1 MRNDVADRGSGMMV
15 RRVCLSLIATG
26 LAGTV
31 VFSAAAEGIELRL
44 AQELGFR
51 YSFLRHQVL
60 AAASPGPA
68 TATDAARESTPRPMA
83 EASLRFD
90 ILRYEV
96 EGNTLFKPEQVQAL
110 VTPFTGK
117 DRDFGDIQRA
127 VEALEQAYRTAGYSA
142 VQVHLPEQE
151 LERGVVTLKVIEAR
165 IGKIDI
171 GGNKYFDSDN
181 IRRSLPTL
189 REGIS
194 PNARAISAAVVAAN
208 DNPAKKLNVTLQSG
222 EEEGKVNAKVDVT
235 DENPRKFFLTFDNTG
250 NPQTGSYRLGL
261 GFQHANIANRDH
273 AVTLQ
278 YITSPE
284 KLDKVSIYSVAYRM
298 PVYAFGDSMDFF
310 AAYSDVDAG
319 TTSTPAGPLQFTGKG
334 KILGARYNW
343 ILPRQGGFEQRLI
356 FALDYRAYENSCS
369 IGGAALCGTGGA
381 DVTVHPLGVT
391 YSGQLNRATS
401 QTAFSAGLARNFAG
415 AQNGGTGDFERAR
428 PSARPDYT
436 VLRLNLNHVT
446 VHGKDWQSRIAVG
459 AQHSSDALVPGEQ
472 FGLVGSNAVRGF
484 LEREI
489 ANDTGYFANLELY
502 SPDFGSQ
509 LASKLGGKFANSNI
523 NARALVFYDFGHVS
537 RNNVLPAEVEGASA
551 SSIGAGLRLNI
562 RKDIA
567 LRVDAAQVIAQGTT
581 PRGNSVR
588 VHAGLVLS
596 Y

>member
-1 MRNDVADRGSGMMV
+1 MHNDADDWGRGMMG
-15 RRVCLSLIATG
+15 RRFYLSLIAAG
-26 LAGTV
+26 LAGTMI
-31 VFSAAAEGIELRL
+31 SAAAAGGIELRN

-51 YSFLRHQVL
+51 YSFLRHPVL
-60 AAASPGPA
+60 AAASSGPV
-68 TATDAARESTPRPMA
+68 TATDAAKESRPRVAA
-83 EASLRFD
+83 EVSLRFD
-90 ILRYEV
+90 IVRYDV

-110 VTPFTGK
+110 VAPFTGK
-117 DRDFGDIQRA
+117 QRDFGDIQRA

-142 VQVHLPEQE
+142 VQVLLPEQE

-208 DNPAKKLNVTLQSG
+208 DNPAKKVSVTLQSG

-284 KLDKVSIYSVAYRM
+284 KLDKVSIYSVAYRA

-310 AAYSDVDAG
+310 AAYSDVNAG

-343 ILPRQGGFEQRLI
+343 ILPRQGGFEKRLI
-356 FALDYRAYENSCS
+356 FALDYRAFQNTCS
-369 IGGAALCGTGGA
+369 IGGAAVCGTGGA
-381 DVTVHPLGVT
+381 DVTVHPFGVT
-391 YSGQLNRATS
+391 YSGQLNRVTT
-401 QTAFSAGLARNFAG
+401 QTAFSAGVSRNFAG
-415 AQNGGTGDFERAR
+415 GANGGTADFQNAR
-428 PSARPDYT
+428 PSARADYT
-436 VLRLNLNHVT
+436 VLRLNLNHMT
-446 VHGKDWQSRIAVG
+446 VHGKDWQSRIAVS
-459 AQHSSDALVPGEQ
+459 AQYSSDALVPGEQ

-489 ANDTGYFANLELY
+489 ANDTGYFVNLELY
-502 SPDFGSQ
+502 SPDFGS
-509 LASKLGGKFANSNI
+509 KLGGKFANA

-537 RNNVLPAEVEGASA
+537 RNNVLPGEGEGASA

-562 RKDIA
+562 KKDIA
-567 LRVDAAQVIAQGTT
+567 LRIDAARVIAQGTT
-581 PRGNSVR
+581 LRGNSVR

-596 Y
+596 F

>member
-1 MRNDVADRGSGMMV
+1 MQLSTTTSPESGSRRIGRPAYAGFIAVALFVTAISCDASDGIR
-15 RRVCLSLIATG
+15 LN
-26 LAGTV
+26 LARD
-31 VFSAAAEGIELRL
+31 I
-44 AQELGFR
+44 GFR
-51 YSFLRHQVL
+51 YSILTHDVL
-60 AAASPGPA
+60 AAGPASAA
-68 TATDAARESTPRPMA
+68 TATDAKAAGAADPPLRP
-83 EASLRFD
+83 EVSLRFD
-90 ILRYEV
+90 IHRYEV
-96 EGNTLFKPEQVQAL
+96 QGDTLLKAERITRL
-110 VTPFTGK
+110 VAPFTGK
-117 DRDFGDIQRA
+117 QRDFGDIQRA
-127 VEALEQAYRTAGYSA
+127 VEALEQAYRAEGYSA
-142 VQVHLPEQE
+142 VQVYLPEQE
-151 LERGVVTLKVIEAR
+151 LEGGVVTIKVIEAR
-165 IGKIDI
+165 LKNIDVE
-171 GGNKYFDSDN
+171 GNRHFSADN

-222 EEEGKVNAKVDVT
+222 EEEGKVNAKVNVT

-250 NPQTGSYRLGL
+250 NSQTGSYRLGL

-284 KLDKVSIYSVAYRM
+284 KLDKVSIYSIAYRM

-343 ILPRQGGFEQRLI
+343 ILPRQGGLEQRLI
-356 FALDYRAYENSCS
+356 FALDYRAFENSCS
-369 IGGAALCGTGGA
+369 ISGAAVCGTGGVN
-381 DVTVHPLGVT
+381 VTVHPFGVT
-391 YSGQLNRATS
+391 YSGQLNREKS
-401 QTAFSAGLARNFAG
+401 QTAFSAGLSRNFAG
-415 AQNGGTGDFERAR
+415 GANGGTADFERAR
-428 PSARPDYT
+428 PSARSDYT
-436 VLRLNLNHVT
+436 VLRLNVNHLT
-446 VHGKDWQSRIAVG
+446 VHDKDWQSRIAVST
-459 AQHSSDALVPGEQ
+459 QHSLNALVPGEQ

-502 SPDFGSQ
+502 SPDFGS
-509 LASKLGGKFANSNI
+509 KLGGKFANANV
-523 NARALVFYDFGHVS
+523 RALVFYDFGHVS
-537 RNNVLPAEVEGASA
+537 RNNVLPGEVEGASA
-551 SSIGAGLRLNI
+551 SSVGAGLRLNI
-562 RKDIA
+562 KKDIA

-581 PRGNSVR
+581 LRGNSVR

>member
-1 MRNDVADRGSGMMV
+1 MRNDVADGGSGMTG
-15 RRVCLSLIATG
+15 RRIVLSLIATG
-26 LAGTV
+26 LAGSMI
-31 VFSAAAEGIELRL
+31 SAAAADGLELRNT
-44 AQELGFR
+44 QELGFR
-51 YSFLRHQVL
+51 YSFLRHPVL
-60 AAASPGPA
+60 AAASPGSV
-68 TATDAARESTPRPMA
+68 TATDAARETGPRVAA
-83 EASLRFD
+83 EVSLRFD
-90 ILRYEV
+90 ITRYEV

-110 VTPFTGK
+110 VAPFTGK
-117 DRDFGDIQRA
+117 QRDFGDIQRA

-171 GGNKYFDSDN
+171 VGNKHFDPDN
-181 IRRSLPTL
+181 IRRSLPAL

-208 DNPAKKLNVTLQSG
+208 DNPAKKVNVTLQAG
-222 EEEGKVNAKVDVT
+222 EDEGKVNAKVDVT
-235 DENPRKFFLTFDNTG
+235 DENPRKFFLTLDNTG
-250 NPQTGSYRLGL
+250 NSQTGSFRLGL
-261 GFQHANIANRDH
+261 GYQHANIANRDH

-284 KLDKVSIYSVAYRM
+284 KLDKVSIYSVAYRA

-310 AAYSDVDAG
+310 AAYSDVNAG
-319 TTSTPAGPLQFTGKG
+319 TSSTPAGPLQFTGKG

-343 ILPRQGGFEQRLI
+343 ILPRRGGFEHRLI

-369 IGGAALCGTGGA
+369 IGGAAVCGTGGA
-381 DVTVHPLGVT
+381 DVTVHPVGVS
-391 YSGQLNRATS
+391 YSGQLNREKS
-401 QTAFSAGLARNFAG
+401 QTAFSAGVSRNFAG
-415 AQNGGTGDFERAR
+415 AQSGGSGDFQNAR
-428 PSARPDYT
+428 PFAKPDYT
-436 VLRLNLNHVT
+436 VLRLNLNHMT
-446 VHGKDWQSRIAVG
+446 VHAKDWQSRIAVS

-502 SPDFGSQ
+502 SPDFGTQ
-509 LASKLGGKFANSNI
+509 VGKKLGGKFANSSI
-523 NARALVFYDFGHVS
+523 NARALVFFDYGQVS
-537 RNNVLPAEVEGASA
+537 RNHVLPGEVEGSSA
-551 SSIGAGLRLNI
+551 SSIGAGLRLNF

-567 LRVDAAQVIAQGTT
+567 LRIDAAQVRAQGAT

-588 VHAGLVLS
+588 VHAGLVLT

>member
-1 MRNDVADRGSGMMV
+1 MRNDVADWGSGMMG
-15 RRVCLSLIATG
+15 RRIYLSLIAAG
-26 LAGTV
+26 LAGTMV
-31 VFSAAAEGIELRL
+31 SAAVAEGIELRN

-51 YSFLRHQVL
+51 YSFLRHPVL
-60 AAASPGPA
+60 AAASSGPV
-68 TATDAARESTPRPMA
+68 TATDAARESSPRVAA
-83 EASLRFD
+83 EVSLRFD

-142 VQVHLPEQE
+142 VQVLLPEQE

-165 IGKIDI
+165 IGKINVA
-171 GGNKYFDSDN
+171 GNQYFDSDN

-194 PNARAISAAVVAAN
+194 PNTRAISAAVVAAN

-250 NPQTGSYRLGL
+250 NSQTGSYRLGL

-369 IGGAALCGTGGA
+369 IGGAAVCGTGGA
-381 DVTVHPLGVT
+381 DVTVHPFGVT
-391 YSGQLNRATS
+391 YSGQLNREKS
-401 QTAFSAGLARNFAG
+401 QTAFSAGVSRNFAG
-415 AQNGGTGDFERAR
+415 GQNGGSGDFQAAR
-428 PSARPDYT
+428 PLAKPDYT
-436 VLRLNLNHVT
+436 VLRLNLNHMT
-446 VHGKDWQSRIAVG
+446 VHAKDWQSRIAVS
-459 AQHSSDALVPGEQ
+459 AQHSPDALVPGEQ
-472 FGLVGSNAVRGF
+472 FGLVGSSAVRGF

-509 LASKLGGKFANSNI
+509 LAGKLGGKFASVNV
-523 NARALVFYDFGHVS
+523 NARVLVFYDVGQVS
-537 RNNVLPAEVEGASA
+537 RNHVLPGEVEGASA
-551 SSIGAGLRLNI
+551 SSIGAGLRLNVG
-562 RKDIA
+562 KDIA
-567 LRVDAAQVIAQGTT
+567 LRVDAAQVLAQGTT
-581 PRGNSVR
+581 TRGNSVR

-596 Y
+596 F

>member
-1 MRNDVADRGSGMMV
+1 MRNDADDWGSGMIV

-26 LAGTV
+26 LAGC
-31 VFSAAAEGIELRL
+31 VFSSAAAEGVELRP
-44 AQELGFR
+44 AKELGFR
-51 YSFLRHQVL
+51 YSFLRHPVL
-60 AAASPGPA
+60 AAASPGPV
-68 TATDAARESTPRPMA
+68 TATDAVRESGPRVAA
-83 EASLRFD
+83 EVSLRFD

-110 VTPFTGK
+110 VAPFTGK
-117 DRDFGDIQRA
+117 QRDFGDIQRA

-165 IGKIDI
+165 IGKINI
-171 GGNKYFDSDN
+171 GGNKHFDSDN
-181 IRRSLPTL
+181 IRRSLPAL

-222 EEEGKVNAKVDVT
+222 EDEGKVNAKVDVT

-250 NPQTGSYRLGL
+250 NSQTGSYRLGL

-284 KLDKVSIYSVAYRM
+284 KLDQVSIYSIAYRM

-343 ILPRQGGFEQRLI
+343 ILPRRGGFEHRLI

-369 IGGAALCGTGGA
+369 IGGAAVCGTGGA
-381 DVTVHPLGVT
+381 DVTVHPFGVT
-391 YSGQLNRATS
+391 YSGQLSREKS
-401 QTAFSAGLARNFAG
+401 QTAFAAGVSRNFAG
-415 AQNGGTGDFERAR
+415 GQNGGTGDFQNAR
-428 PSARPDYT
+428 PSGRVDYT
-436 VLRLNLNHVT
+436 VLRLNLNHMT
-446 VHGKDWQSRIAVG
+446 VHAKDWQSRVAVS
-459 AQHSSDALVPGEQ
+459 AQHSPDALVAGEQ

-509 LASKLGGKFANSNI
+509 LGSKLGGRFANSNI
-523 NARALVFYDFGHVS
+523 NARVLVFYDYGHVS
-537 RNNVLPAEVEGASA
+537 RNNVLAGEVEGASA

-567 LRVDAAQVIAQGTT
+567 LRVDAAQVRAQGTT
-581 PRGNSVR
+581 LRGNSVR